1 MLELSGQNASGQ
13 GVSTDI
19 IEAAALAYIRALS
32 NVEGKVAAIAA
43 GQLAAMARERAV
55 ERADS
60 DEVKPTARAIAS
72 TLS

>member
-32 NVEGKVAAIAA
+32 NVEAKVV
-43 GQLAAMARERAV
+43 LAAEAAETEEPV
-55 ERADS
+55 LTQT
-60 DEVKPTARAIAS
+60 P
-72 TLS
+72 